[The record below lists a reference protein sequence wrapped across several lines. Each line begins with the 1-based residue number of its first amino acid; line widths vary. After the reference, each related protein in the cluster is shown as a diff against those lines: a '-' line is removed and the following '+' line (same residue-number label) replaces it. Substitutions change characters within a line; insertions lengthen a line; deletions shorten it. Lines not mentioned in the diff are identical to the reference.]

1 MTLKQLPVAEMIDEA
16 IGEST
21 LLKKAGTEVKVSLHK
36 AILAAGKPGRWLAD
50 ILHGKWLGHPLH
62 PILTDVTIGAWLSGV
77 TLDLVGKMTR
87 RRKMHDAADTL
98 IELGTIS
105 ALPTA
110 LAGLTDYSAIKQDA
124 VEYGAAHALLNS
136 LALGLFT
143 LSIRARR
150 TNQRNSGI
158 ALSIAGL
165 GLSMLSAWLGGHMI
179 YTKRVGV
186 NHAPTNIQP
195 ETWTAVYPA
204 DALLESAPQRIDV
217 DGNAILLY
225 RQGGTVYAIGAVC
238 AHAGGPLDEGTFEGS
253 CVTCPWHQS
262 VYDLHDG
269 SVVHGPSTFSQPAY
283 EVRLNGGQI
292 EIRAAHA

>member
-165 GLSMLSAWLGGHMI
+165 GLSMLSAWLG
-179 YTKRVGV
+179 
-186 NHAPTNIQP
+186 
-195 ETWTAVYPA
+195 
-204 DALLESAPQRIDV
+204 
-217 DGNAILLY
+217 
-225 RQGGTVYAIGAVC
+225 
-238 AHAGGPLDEGTFEGS
+238 
-253 CVTCPWHQS
+253 
-262 VYDLHDG
+262 
-269 SVVHGPSTFSQPAY
+269 
-283 EVRLNGGQI
+283 
-292 EIRAAHA
+292 